1 MYERHILRILADVGE
16 RGISIRLLSKHVYNL
31 SCTLFF
37 QPDLEEI
44 HRFTRHY
51 LMRNSRKPG
60 MIIEHTDR
68 RGCYRLNTR
77 GSLAARQVATE
88 FKEEAKSAAANDD
101 PAPAEVHPD
110 LSLSLFDE

>member
-1 MYERHILRILADVGE
+1 MYERHILRVLADVGE

-51 LMRNSRKPG
+51 LVKNSRKPG
-60 MIIEHTDR
+60 MIIEHTDHH
-68 RGCYRLNTR
+68 GCYRLNTR
-77 GSLAARQVATE
+77 GSAAARQLAIA
-88 FKEEAKSAAANDD
+88 FKEEAKQSTTNDD

-110 LSLSLFDE
+110 LSLSLFDY